1 MPPHK
6 TLADK
11 QKPGVKGD
19 KSRISVLVCTN
30 SDGSDKLPAL
40 FFGSSAQPTSF
51 KRKKAHDYGLQYT
64 HNKSAWMTGTIF
76 GDWLQRIDTNFRKE
90 ERHVLLLLDNFSGH

>member
-1 MPPHK
+1 MPPNK

-40 FFGSSAQPTSF
+40 FIGSSAQPTSF

-64 HNKSAWMTGTIF
+64 HNKNAWMTGTIF